1 MPFTDHYNAS
11 ALNLLESKALAAD
24 RMVVDASTAP
34 APKEDFS
41 KVFAR
46 VHKPREPERQDVAA
60 QDKPKPNE
68 SDREARAASPADTRE
83 ASDPHG
89 KDKSAAS
96 TQAVSASARVQ
107 LMRLLRA
114 LQLTGEGLGSV
125 TDPSAK
131 ALKAA
136 KLSDS
141 VSVITAGPAP
151 TEAELLSYAK
161 ELGLSPD
168 AITALMAQLQAE
180 GLLKTPE
187 LVSIEAQ
194 LNSDSTTVM
203 AQLQAEG
210 LLKTPELVSI
220 EAQLNSDST
229 ALGLEQPEVLSETQP
244 LAAPMTVLD
253 DATSRW
259 LSLRGNAVSSSD
271 ALSTSAGSGQVATGF
286 KADGSGLGHAP
297 SDQSSNDAHPAL
309 NSPRGSEEALTKVEK
324 LLGPG
329 GLKEVLAGK
338 AAERAMAG
346 ETMMKAALMK
356 GLAAG
361 PQGFETI
368 DLSEFAVEL
377 SNPFDRPGL
386 SAPVSASASAAG
398 AMGIQASMTD
408 SSGRGLGG
416 EAAGRQDGS
425 GGSARA
431 FSAQL
436 SQRFG
441 EILGQRLLQQIS
453 QGNWKVELNLEPGD
467 LGSIKIE
474 MEFKKGELEAS
485 FKAGQAMT
493 KDLLQDTLP
502 RLREALERSGIPIA
516 SMNVGGDR
524 QERSGDSLSQHHSP
538 ASGRRQPDSDEG
550 VDVELEKPLA
560 HRSHD
565 GSLDVLV

>member
-1 MPFTDHYNAS
+1 LFMPFTDHYNAS

-34 APKEDFS
+34 TPKEDFS

-125 TDPSAK
+125 TDPNAK

-194 LNSDSTTVM
+194 LNSDSTAV
-203 AQLQAEG
+203 
-210 LLKTPELVSI
+210 
-220 EAQLNSDST
+220 
-229 ALGLEQPEVLSETQP
+229 GLEQSEVLSETQP

-297 SDQSSNDAHPAL
+297 SDQSSSDAHSAL
-309 NSPRGSEEALTKVEK
+309 NSPRGSEEALNKVEK

-329 GLKEVLAGK
+329 GLKEMLAGK

-346 ETMMKAALMK
+346 ETMMKTALMK
-356 GLAAG
+356 DLAAG

-368 DLSEFAVEL
+368 DLSEFAAEL

-416 EAAGRQDGS
+416 EAAGRQEGS

>member
-1 MPFTDHYNAS
+1 
-11 ALNLLESKALAAD
+11 
-24 RMVVDASTAP
+24 
-34 APKEDFS
+34 
-41 KVFAR
+41 VF
-46 VHKPREPERQDVAA
+46 
-60 QDKPKPNE
+60 
-68 SDREARAASPADTRE
+68 
-83 ASDPHG
+83 
-89 KDKSAAS
+89 
-96 TQAVSASARVQ
+96 
-107 LMRLLRA
+107 
-114 LQLTGEGLGSV
+114 
-125 TDPSAK
+125 
-131 ALKAA
+131 
-136 KLSDS
+136 
-141 VSVITAGPAP
+141 
-151 TEAELLSYAK
+151 
-161 ELGLSPD
+161 
-168 AITALMAQLQAE
+168 
-180 GLLKTPE
+180 
-187 LVSIEAQ
+187 
-194 LNSDSTTVM
+194 
-203 AQLQAEG
+203 
-210 LLKTPELVSI
+210 I

-229 ALGLEQPEVLSETQP
+229 AVGLEQSEVLSETQP

-297 SDQSSNDAHPAL
+297 SDQSSSDAHSAL
-309 NSPRGSEEALTKVEK
+309 NSPRGSEEALNKVEK

-356 GLAAG
+356 DLAAG

-467 LGSIKIE
+467 LGSIKVE

-550 VDVELEKPLA
+550 VDVEPEKPLA

>member
-11 ALNLLESKALAAD
+11 ALNLSESKALAAD

-194 LNSDSTTVM
+194 LNSDSTAVGLK
-203 AQLQAEG
+203 QL
-210 LLKTPELVSI
+210 
-220 EAQLNSDST
+220 
-229 ALGLEQPEVLSETQP
+229 EVLSETQP
-244 LAAPMTVLD
+244 LAAPMAVLD

-368 DLSEFAVEL
+368 DLSEFVVEL

-386 SAPVSASASAAG
+386 SAPLSASASAAG

>member
-96 TQAVSASARVQ
+96 TEAVSASARVQ

-187 LVSIEAQ
+187 LVF
-194 LNSDSTTVM
+194 
-203 AQLQAEG
+203 
-210 LLKTPELVSI
+210 I

-229 ALGLEQPEVLSETQP
+229 AVGLEQPVVLSETQP

-329 GLKEVLAGK
+329 GLKEMLAGK

-467 LGSIKIE
+467 LGSIKVE

>member
-11 ALNLLESKALAAD
+11 ALNLSESKALAAD

-187 LVSIEAQ
+187 LVF
-194 LNSDSTTVM
+194 
-203 AQLQAEG
+203 
-210 LLKTPELVSI
+210 I

-229 ALGLEQPEVLSETQP
+229 AVGLEQPVVLSETQP

-329 GLKEVLAGK
+329 GLKEMLAGK

-467 LGSIKIE
+467 LGSIKVE